1 MAARY
6 VRMVD
11 VSHKHASIQQLVAE
25 VYQRVPGRL
34 VCVDDTAADDPC
46 VITFVRRSDGEGL
59 CTVRTEG
66 NEPGRYDIITD
77 QMTVPRCLIQ
87 GVVWRIKDGLFRQRG

>member
-1 MAARY
+1 
-6 VRMVD
+6 MVD
-11 VSHKHASIQQLVAE
+11 VPHKDASIRRVVAE

-34 VCVDDTAADDPC
+34 VAVEDCAPEDPY
-46 VITFVRRSDGEGL
+46 VITFVRASDGAEL

-77 QMTVPRCLIQ
+77 EVRVPRCLIQ
-87 GVVWRIKDGLFRQRG
+87 GVVWRVKHGLGRKRA